1 MFAKSDGPT
10 SLRPDLVWALA
21 FSLEPV
27 EIDTSAGRRT
37 CEAAMAAI
45 WTGAKGE
52 VVVVIRQ
59 VEPAAVA
66 RYRFT
71 EPITSV
77 EDLDLAVD
85 NALGFVAQMGF
96 LPDQTDFRSLPG
108 PERKERLER
117 WNWIR
122 KVRRSRGS
130 KGRAP
135 LEPEPAT
142 QGTLSDASQAP
153 TPAPEMREPAPQAE
167 PGKNVLG
174 RIPLV
179 RREGAAR
186 GLDALG
192 RLLSFF

>member
-130 KGRAP
+130 KGRSISRSAGVVTDLVLEAKNAP
-135 LEPEPAT
+135 NAT
-142 QGTLSDASQAP
+142 
-153 TPAPEMREPAPQAE
+153 
-167 PGKNVLG
+167 
-174 RIPLV
+174 
-179 RREGAAR
+179 
-186 GLDALG
+186 
-192 RLLSFF
+192 